1 MDTTLGDKDTS
12 ALQNVPM
19 NFESTTRNILVL
31 HFKSKLTATAIA
43 DIFSLKEEEVEQE
56 IINFKALFS
65 NREYLMNVIESLV
78 AMNAKEKKKEHRRAE
93 VASPDSYVS
102 DLERRLTEAQIKA
115 EAYEEMI
122 RLAEAR
128 YGIRIKKKLGSK

>member
-1 MDTTLGDKDTS
+1 M
-12 ALQNVPM
+12 QNVPM
-19 NFESTTRNILVL
+19 NLESTTRNILVL
-31 HFKSKLTATAIA
+31 HFKSGMTATAIA

-56 IINFKALFS
+56 IINFEELFS
-65 NREYLMNVIESLV
+65 SREYLMNVIESLV
-78 AMNAKEKKKEHRRAE
+78 TMNAKERKTERLRTE
-93 VASPDSYVS
+93 TASPAPSVA

-128 YGIRIKKKLGSK
+128 YGIRIKKKHGSK